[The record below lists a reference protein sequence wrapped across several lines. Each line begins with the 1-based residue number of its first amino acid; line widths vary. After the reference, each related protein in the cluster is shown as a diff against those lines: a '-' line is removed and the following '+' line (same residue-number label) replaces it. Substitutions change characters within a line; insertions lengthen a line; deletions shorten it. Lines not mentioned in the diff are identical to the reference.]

1 MIVFDLDGTLIDI
14 TERWFALHERYA
26 RLHGL
31 PIIEKEE
38 YIALK
43 KEAVPERDIFL
54 PRSINEE
61 SFQNYQQERIAHI
74 EDDEFLAV
82 DVLVTKCKE
91 LLEAW
96 RAVGEIQIVTNRKNK
111 ESCERELE
119 RFGVLPSIAHVHFAT
134 DDTRAEVVKQLH
146 EHEKITYLISDSLD
160 DNKIAKE
167 LRIPV
172 ITVGYGCRSAAYF
185 AEQGVTDV
193 IEDTEQLI
201 NLASHAQTVGKGTKL
216 RVAIDTTYMDRRGG
230 KGTAIVIRHTIE
242 EMLKYREEFDITL
255 IHREAMPED
264 AIYKEFKEIIIPRV
278 RLPKFSKFFSELW
291 FFLSTREQFDIYYFS
306 YSRIYP
312 TFWLAPAK
320 KIVFAAMD
328 GGPETA
334 GYTEAWAKGKLPWY
348 VRVFLSKVDAFVAI
362 TEFGKKGIV
371 TAYGVPPK
379 KVHVVYNGVDEQ
391 FKPATLPKEEIRSIL
406 KEKYNFP
413 PTYILC
419 VSRFDPHKNI
429 LRLLEAYKKII
440 DDGFTGYL
448 VFVGG
453 RHMPEYSN
461 KIDQLIES
469 LDLKERVF
477 IAPHIE
483 EGDMPLVYQAS
494 ELLIFPSL
502 YEGFGLPIIE
512 ALACGVPVVSSHI
525 DALKEV
531 SGGHALFIDPY
542 DISAITKGLKEGYS
556 TPREVIEEG
565 ISWSKK
571 FTWDAHGKKI
581 AEVFKDLWRE

>member
-1 MIVFDLDGTLIDI
+1 M
-14 TERWFALHERYA
+14 
-26 RLHGL
+26 
-31 PIIEKEE
+31 
-38 YIALK
+38 
-43 KEAVPERDIFL
+43 
-54 PRSINEE
+54 
-61 SFQNYQQERIAHI
+61 
-74 EDDEFLAV
+74 
-82 DVLVTKCKE
+82 
-91 LLEAW
+91 
-96 RAVGEIQIVTNRKNK
+96 NRKI
-111 ESCERELE
+111 RL
-119 RFGVLPSIAHVHFAT
+119 
-134 DDTRAEVVKQLH
+134 
-146 EHEKITYLISDSLD
+146 
-160 DNKIAKE
+160 
-167 LRIPV
+167 
-172 ITVGYGCRSAAYF
+172 
-185 AEQGVTDV
+185 
-193 IEDTEQLI
+193 
-201 NLASHAQTVGKGTKL
+201 
-216 RVAIDTTYMDRRGG
+216 AIDTTYMDRRGG
-230 KGTAIVIRHTIE
+230 KGTAIVIRHTVE

-255 IHREAMPED
+255 VHKEAIPED
-264 AIYKEFKEIIIPRV
+264 PIYKEFKEIIIPHV

-291 FFLSTREQFDIYYFS
+291 FFLTTREQFDIYYFS
-306 YSRIYP
+306 YSRLYP

-371 TAYGVPPK
+371 TAYGVPPE

-391 FKPATLPKEEIRSIL
+391 FKSATLPKEEIRSIL

-429 LRLLEAYKKII
+429 LRLLEAYKKAV
-440 DDGFTGYL
+440 DDGFNGHL

-483 EGDMPLVYQAS
+483 EGHMPLVYQGS

-512 ALACGVPVVSSHI
+512 ALACGIPVVSSHI
-525 DALKEV
+525 EALKEV

-571 FTWDAHGKKI
+571 FTWDAHGKKV
-581 AEVFKDLWRE
+581 AEIFKDLWRE